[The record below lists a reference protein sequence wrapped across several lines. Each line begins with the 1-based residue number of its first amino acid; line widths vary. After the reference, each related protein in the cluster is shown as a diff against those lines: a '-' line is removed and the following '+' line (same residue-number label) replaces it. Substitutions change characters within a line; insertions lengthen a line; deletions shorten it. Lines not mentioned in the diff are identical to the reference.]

1 MLLEQNF
8 RYGIY
13 SLSLLLLLISIMDLS
28 PFPYNYFKTKQ
39 NISLKDL
46 ENIKDVFQFSFQYE
60 KSILNMY
67 KGHIDN
73 FIKTEKYDM
82 RKIESMSNLD
92 TLNKIYSEILIRDK
106 NINKFVENFINYK
119 YNLIKKDEL
128 YKEYVNIRVKFL
140 TKKTLEYDSSFFI
153 INPVNYQHINSYE
166 TISNEINIYSAR
178 KTNIKTNSAKN
189 TNRIQLTLDIF
200 TQGNFINYSLPSV
213 GIIYPNFSKN
223 PGGIEPN
230 NYVNFIKLLVNKD
243 INNESI
249 NKNLPLLT
257 LNIPSIVTELL
268 LTSDGTNNNILNSNI
283 FSNNTDVKKLI
294 IKNIEEIKIDLAEI
308 FYINHENKNKTVKA
322 GYIIPYKLKD
332 GKIVVMNNS
341 EVKSMQR
348 KNIKEVITHNYQIA
362 TENKN
367 TMACYLFYVIQ
378 LLYDIN
384 KTYINKINDIIT
396 NISES
401 REKIFKRLNIKSAF
415 SYISLLSLSML
426 KFKLILLNN
435 FYNLF
440 IPSSVTYDN
449 YGMKIMDIENN
460 NYALI
465 PESKFISSDE
475 YILDNYCF
483 YKSENNI
490 YVDEDKLKNF
500 IMNIKYDHDAF
511 DINEKLEFG
520 GYAFNIENM
529 EISMNIFV
537 DYLSN
542 QKKTNNFSLYVIKL
556 LSDNFIQKQIYPY
569 ELIDNLLF
577 SKQLALKTP
586 KITKVEEEKLIKELK
601 NTFDVNYNFSVLFLF
616 KLIELNKKWDKI
628 KERNINKSI
637 IEEKEKKKE
646 MLLLCTRLYIFVAMS
661 NYYICKNVIV
671 DVEFRNKL
679 IKEFQII
686 KKKYERRMIDYLEK
700 KDLNAGR
707 ENREINK
714 KNRENKEV
722 N

>member
-1 MLLEQNF
+1 
-8 RYGIY
+8 
-13 SLSLLLLLISIMDLS
+13 MDLS

-39 NISLKDL
+39 NISLIDL
-46 ENIKDVFQFSFQYE
+46 ESIKDVFKFSFQYE
-60 KSILNMY
+60 KSILNMF
-67 KGHIDN
+67 KGHLDN
-73 FIKTEKYDM
+73 FVKTEKYDM

-92 TLNKIYSEILIRDK
+92 ALNKIYSEILIRDK
-106 NINKFVENFINYK
+106 NINKFVESFINYK
-119 YNLIKKDEL
+119 YGLIKKDEL

-153 INPVNYQHINSYE
+153 INPVNYLHINSFE
-166 TISNEINIYSAR
+166 TITDEINIYSAR
-178 KTNIKTNSAKN
+178 NTNIT

-230 NYVNFIKLLVNKD
+230 NYVDFIKLLVNKD

-257 LNIPSIVTELL
+257 LNIPLIVTELL
-268 LTSDGTNNNILNSNI
+268 LTSSGTNNNILNSNI
-283 FSNNTDVKKLI
+283 FSNNTNVKKLI

-308 FYINHENKNKTVKA
+308 FYQNYENKNKNKNKNKTVKA
-322 GYIIPYKLKD
+322 IYIIPYKLKD

-348 KNIKEVITHNYQIA
+348 KNIKEVMTHNYQIA

-367 TMACYLFYVIQ
+367 TKACYLFYIIQ

-384 KTYINKINDIIT
+384 KAYINKINDIIT

-401 REKIFKRLNIKSAF
+401 REKIFKRLNIKNAF
-415 SYISLLSLSML
+415 SYISLLSTSLL

-449 YGMKIMDIENN
+449 YGMKVMDSENN

-483 YKSENNI
+483 HKSENEL
-490 YVDEDKLKNF
+490 YVNEDKLKKF
-500 IMNIKYDHDAF
+500 IMNTKYDHDAF

-529 EISMNIFV
+529 EVSMNIFLN
-537 DYLSN
+537 YLSN
-542 QKKTNNFSLYVIKL
+542 LKKTNHFSLYIIKL
-556 LSDNFIQKQIYPY
+556 LSDNFIQKKLYPY

-601 NTFDVNYNFSVLFLF
+601 NTFDVNYNASVLFLF

-637 IEEKEKKKE
+637 IEEKEKKRE
-646 MLLLCTRLYIFVAMS
+646 MLLLCTRLYMFVAMS

-679 IKEFQII
+679 IKEFQTI
-686 KKKYERRMIDYLEK
+686 KKKYEKRMIDYLEK
-700 KDLNAGR
+700 KNLNIGR
-707 ENREINK
+707 EHKEN
-714 KNRENKEV
+714 NKEV
-722 N
+722 NKKNNNEK

>member
-1 MLLEQNF
+1 
-8 RYGIY
+8 
-13 SLSLLLLLISIMDLS
+13 MDLS

-39 NISLKDL
+39 NISLKEL
-46 ENIKDVFQFSFQYE
+46 ERIKDVFQFNFHYE

-67 KGHIDN
+67 KANIDN

-82 RKIESMSNLD
+82 KKIQNMSNLEI
-92 TLNKIYSEILIRDK
+92 LNKIYSENLIKNK
-106 NINKFVENFINYK
+106 NINKFVESFVNYK
-119 YNLIKKDEL
+119 YDLLKKNEL
-128 YKEYVNIRVKFL
+128 YKEYLNIRIKFL

-153 INPVNYQHINSYE
+153 INPVDYQHINSYE
-166 TISNEINIYSAR
+166 EIANEINIHRNSEQ
-178 KTNIKTNSAKN
+178 KTNK
-189 TNRIQLTLDIF
+189 IQMTLDIF

-223 PGGIEPN
+223 NDGIEPN
-230 NYVNFIKLLVNKD
+230 NYIDFIKLLINKD
-243 INNESI
+243 VNNESI
-249 NKNLPLLT
+249 NKKMPLLS
-257 LNIPSIVTELL
+257 LNIPSIITDLL
-268 LTSDGTNNNILNSNI
+268 LTSSGSNNNILNSNI
-283 FSNNTDVKKLI
+283 FGNNTDVKKLI
-294 IKNIEEIKIDLAEI
+294 LKNIEEIKIDLGEI
-308 FYINHENKNKTVKA
+308 FYVNHENKNKTVKA
-322 GYIIPYKLKD
+322 VYIIPYKYKD
-332 GKIVVMNNS
+332 GKIVLMANS

-348 KNIKEVITHNYQIA
+348 KTMKEIIKHNYEISFGD
-362 TENKN
+362 KN
-367 TMACYLFYVIQ
+367 TMACYLFYIIQ
-378 LLYDIN
+378 LLYDIH

-449 YGMKIMDIENN
+449 YGMKVMDIENN

-475 YILDNYCF
+475 YIFDNYCF
-483 YKSENNI
+483 YKSEDNI
-490 YVDEDKLKNF
+490 VINEDNLKKF
-500 IMNIKYDHDAF
+500 IMNIKYEHDAF
-511 DINEKLEFG
+511 DIHEKLEFG

-529 EISMNIFV
+529 EVSMNIFV

-542 QKKTNNFSLYVIKL
+542 VKKTNDFSLYITKL
-556 LSDNFIQKQIYPY
+556 LSYDFIQKQIYPY
-569 ELIDNLLF
+569 EIIDNLLF

-586 KITKVEEEKLIKELK
+586 KLSKVEEEKLMKELK
-601 NTFDVNYNFSVLFLF
+601 NTFDVNYNLSVLFLF
-616 KLIELNKKWDKI
+616 KLIELNKKWNKI
-628 KERNINKSI
+628 QKRNINKSI

-646 MLLLCTRLYIFVAMS
+646 MLLLCTRIYMFVAMS
-661 NYYICKNVIV
+661 NYYICQNVIV

-679 IKEFQII
+679 IKEFQTI

-700 KDLNAGR
+700 KNLNLSH
-707 ENREINK
+707 
-714 KNRENKEV
+714 ENKENNKV
-722 N
+722 KQEIKI